1 MLDDIDHYPYDMVT
15 YNITIRMQ
23 IFEETD
29 DKYGENDLK
38 KSRYMSLSV
47 PKNGYIKEAATFRH
61 FF

>member
-1 MLDDIDHYPYDMVT
+1 
-15 YNITIRMQ
+15 MQ